1 MIRTVLIDDETD
13 SIRVLQKL
21 LETYCPQVDVV
32 GTADGVETAIAVI
45 QAARPD
51 LLFLDIE
58 MTQGNAFDLLNQLL
72 PLTFQVIFVTAFDN
86 YAIRAFKYSAVDYLL
101 KPVDIDELVSA
112 VERVAERSQ
121 RRNIIDQMQVF
132 LDNMGS
138 LGMGSLGMG
147 QQKMAVPT
155 VDGLIFINLK
165 DVVRLEAKS
174 SYTQILMDN
183 GEVITAT
190 RTIKDYE
197 DILPETLFCRIHN
210 SHIINLIKI
219 EKYHKG
225 RGGYVT
231 LEDGSTIEVA
241 SRRRQ
246 EFLRRLLK

>member
-21 LETYCPQVDVV
+21 LETYCPQIEVV
-32 GTADGVETAIAVI
+32 GTAEGVETGLEVI
-45 QAARPD
+45 QATRPD
-51 LLFLDIE
+51 LLLLDIE
-58 MTQGNAFDLLNQLL
+58 MTQGNAFDLLNQLR

-112 VERVAERSQ
+112 VRKVTERSQ
-121 RRNIIDQMQVF
+121 QRNIIDQMQVF
-132 LDNMGS
+132 LDNMGTYG
-138 LGMGSLGMG
+138 LA

-155 VDGLIFINLK
+155 VDGLIFINLRE
-165 DVVRLEAKS
+165 VVRFEAKS
-174 SYTQILMDN
+174 SYTQINLEN
-183 GEVITAT
+183 GEVVMAT

-210 SHIINLIKI
+210 SHIINLQKI

-225 RGGYVT
+225 RGGYVI
-231 LEDGSTIEVA
+231 LEDGSEIEVA

>member
-1 MIRTVLIDDETD
+1 MIRTVLVDDERD
-13 SIRVLQKL
+13 SIRVLQIL
-21 LETYCPQVDVV
+21 LEKYCPQVEVV
-32 GTADGVETAIAVI
+32 GTAEGVETALAVI
-45 QAARPD
+45 QATRPD
-51 LLFLDIE
+51 LLLLDIE
-58 MTQGNAFDLLNQLL
+58 MTQGNAFDLLNQLR

-112 VERVAERSQ
+112 IGRVIERSQ
-121 RRNIIDQMQVF
+121 QRSIIDQMQLF
-132 LDNMGS
+132 LDNMGTYG
-138 LGMGSLGMG
+138 LA

-155 VDGLIFINLK
+155 VDGLIFINLRE
-165 DVVRLEAKS
+165 VVRLEAKS
-174 SYTQILMDN
+174 AYTQINLEN
-183 GEVITAT
+183 GEAVMAT

-210 SHIINLIKI
+210 SHIINLQKI

-225 RGGYVT
+225 RGGYVV
-231 LEDGSTIEVA
+231 LEDGSEIEVA

>member
-1 MIRTVLIDDETD
+1 MISTVLVDDEKD

-21 LETYCPQVDVV
+21 LESYCPQVEVV
-32 GTADGVETAIAVI
+32 GTAEGVETALAVI
-45 QAARPD
+45 QATRPD

-58 MTQGNAFDLLNQLL
+58 MTQGNAFDLLKQLR
-72 PLTFQVIFVTAFDN
+72 PLTFQVIFVPAFDN

-121 RRNIIDQMQVF
+121 QRTIIDQMQAF
-132 LDNMGS
+132 LDNMGNFQ
-138 LGMGSLGMG
+138 LA

-155 VDGLIFINLK
+155 IDGLIFINLK
-165 DVVRLEAKS
+165 EVVRLEATS
-174 SYTQILMDN
+174 SYTQIILEN
-183 GEVITAT
+183 REVIMAT

-197 DILPETLFCRIHN
+197 DILPGTLFCRIHN
-210 SHIINLIKI
+210 SHIINLQKI

-225 RGGYVT
+225 RGGYVV
-231 LEDGSTIEVA
+231 LEDGSEIEVA

-246 EFLRRLLK
+246 EFLQRLLK

>member
-13 SIRVLQKL
+13 SIRVLRKL
-21 LETYCPQVDVV
+21 LETYCPQVEVV
-32 GTADGVETAIAVI
+32 GTAEGVETGLAVI
-45 QAARPD
+45 QAAHPD

-58 MTQGNAFDLLNQLL
+58 MTQGNAFDLLNQLR
-72 PLTFQVIFVTAFDN
+72 PVAFQVIFVTAFDN

-101 KPVDIDELVSA
+101 KPVDIEELVGA
-112 VERVAERSQ
+112 VRRVADRTQ
-121 RRNIIDQMQVF
+121 QRNIIDQMQVF
-132 LDNMGS
+132 LDNMGTYS
-138 LGMGSLGMG
+138 LA

-155 VDGLIFINLK
+155 VDGLIFINLRE
-165 DVVRLEAKS
+165 VVRLEAKS
-174 SYTQILMDN
+174 SYTQIKLEN
-183 GEVITAT
+183 GEVVVAT

-210 SHIINLIKI
+210 SHIINLQKI

-225 RGGYVT
+225 RGGYVI
-231 LEDGSTIEVA
+231 LEDGSEIEVA